1 MKRLLSKNLSKRIK
15 PSDIPKHSFFKD
27 LDFEKIE
34 KMNYTAP
41 IIPNIVRYFI
51 IKRKMTWIQL
61 ILIQF
66 F

>member
-15 PSDIPKHSFFKD
+15 PSDISKHSFFKD

-61 ILIQF
+61 ILIQSF
-66 F
+66 